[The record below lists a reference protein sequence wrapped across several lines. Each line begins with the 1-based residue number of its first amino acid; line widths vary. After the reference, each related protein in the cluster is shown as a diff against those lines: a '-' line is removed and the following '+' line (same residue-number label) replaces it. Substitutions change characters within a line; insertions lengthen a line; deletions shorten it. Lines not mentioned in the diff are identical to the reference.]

1 MYETRSGDFFHSMTA
16 ANENLFVVGKRQV
29 NGTTTYTLEKF
40 AEDDSITL
48 DCSTSTTIYQ
58 KGTPLVNGGSQSGN
72 TLAVDGFTSA
82 PAVLETFT
90 IAGNATKYTIEAVT
104 ATSSGYNIQLDQNL
118 AATPSDNAVITMVD
132 GYMHTINSIYGQ
144 ISVNVVSGNSSLGAY
159 TIDANDRITLNS
171 NAVAPQPTGM
181 KVGFN
186 YTPVLE
192 TMPVDKEL
200 DTGPLTG
207 TPRRITRAIL
217 DVNSALD
224 INVKAANANAYELL
238 ITPLN
243 FTIGSDLT
251 AQTGK
256 KEFNFLGYSKSPTVT
271 VSQNDPLPLKVL
283 AMALEMQF

>member
-1 MYETRSGDFFHSMTA
+1 M
-16 ANENLFVVGKRQV
+16 
-29 NGTTTYTLEKF
+29 
-40 AEDDSITL
+40 
-48 DCSTSTTIYQ
+48 
-58 KGTPLVNGGSQSGN
+58 
-72 TLAVDGFTSA
+72 
-82 PAVLETFT
+82 
-90 IAGNATKYTIEAVT
+90 
-104 ATSSGYNIQLDQNL
+104 

-144 ISVNVVSGNSSLGAY
+144 IAINVVSGNSSLGSY
-159 TIDANDRITLNS
+159 TIDANDRITLSS

-181 KVGFN
+181 TVGFN
-186 YTPVLE
+186 YTPILE

-207 TPRRITRAIL
+207 RPRRITRAIL
-217 DVNSALD
+217 DVNSSLD

-251 AQTGK
+251 PQTGK